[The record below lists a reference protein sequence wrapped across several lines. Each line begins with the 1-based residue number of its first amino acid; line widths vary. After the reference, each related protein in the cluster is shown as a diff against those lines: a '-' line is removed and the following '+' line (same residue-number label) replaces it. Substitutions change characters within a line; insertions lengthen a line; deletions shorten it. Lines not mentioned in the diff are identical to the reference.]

1 MKLDVFLQYP
11 VPIYH
16 VAVRVRGRSNDMFKA
31 RRVRSSRWLP
41 IISCIVLLVMG
52 LSACA
57 QDQTTTTSSGPVA
70 FTDPNNP
77 ITIGFSVFVA
87 ALKKDQDFTADG
99 KLILQGY
106 QLWADTVNNN
116 GGILGRPVKLV
127 YIDDKSD
134 EATTTQAYTDLIQ
147 KDKVDLLFGPFST
160 LLTKAAERANGI
172 SAYPFVEGAGG
183 APSVFSNGWKNI
195 FAVSVPVVNN
205 LNTYA
210 YYILSLPLSQRPK
223 TVAYLSSDDPFTFPQ
238 IDQAEQLLYQGGI
251 KTVFPTPVNF
261 KQFNAMPQF
270 PYGSNLSGPQY
281 EYGEGDNNATAE
293 ATAYA
298 EAVVRANPDVV
309 VLGTL
314 LPDIQAEIAVFKK
327 DNFKPKSLIATAGP
341 DLGSAFI
348 QAIGGEKY
356 TEGVF
361 VPNGWYPQAN
371 NFQNAQM
378 VQAYIQKYGGTAD
391 QVNADVAEAYS
402 VGQVTQQAVEK
413 VGSLAKNA
421 LLNELRN
428 DTFSTVQGTAHFDQ
442 YGENTQGLA
451 YLFQWQNKVL
461 IPVYPLSVAVE
472 NPEFS
477 NYKF

>member
-1 MKLDVFLQYP
+1 
-11 VPIYH
+11 
-16 VAVRVRGRSNDMFKA
+16 MFKA

-52 LSACA
+52 LSACG
-57 QDQTTTTSSGPVA
+57 QDQTTTTNTGPVA
-70 FTDPNNP
+70 FTDPNHP
-77 ITIGFSVFVA
+77 ITIGFSVSLTA
-87 ALKKDQDFTADG
+87 KSKDQDFTADG

-106 QLWADTVNNN
+106 QLWADTVNYN

-134 EATTTQAYTDLIQ
+134 EDTTTQAYETLIQ

-160 LLTKAAERANGI
+160 LLTKAAEKAQGI

-183 APSVFSNGWKNI
+183 APSVFNHGWTNI

-205 LNTYA
+205 LNAFA
-210 YYILSLPLSQRPK
+210 YYILSLPPSQRPH
-223 TVAYLSSDDPFTFPQ
+223 TVAYLTSDDPFTFPQ
-238 IDQAEQLLYQGGI
+238 INQAQKLLSQGGLR
-251 KTVFPTPVNF
+251 TVFPTPANF

-270 PYGSNLSGPQY
+270 TFGSNQSAPQY
-281 EYGEGDNNATAE
+281 EYGEGDTKPSATDE

-298 EAVVRANPDVV
+298 EAVVKAHPDVV

-327 DNFKPKSLIATAGP
+327 DHFHPRSLIATAGP
-341 DLGSAFI
+341 DLGGDFI
-348 QAIGGEKY
+348 KAIGGVQY
-356 TEGVF
+356 TEGIF

-378 VQAYIQKYGGTAD
+378 VQAYIAKYGGTPD

-402 VGQVTQQAVEK
+402 VGQVMQQAIEK
-413 VGSLAKNA
+413 IGSIDHTKLM
-421 LLNELRN
+421 NELRN
-428 DTFSTVQGTAHFDQ
+428 DTFSTVQGTAQFDR
-442 YGENTQGLA
+442 YGENTQGIA
-451 YLFQWQNKVL
+451 YLFQWQNGVL
-461 IPVYPLSVAVE
+461 IPVYPLSVAAE
-472 NPEFS
+472 NPEYS
-477 NYKF
+477 SYKF

>member
-1 MKLDVFLQYP
+1 
-11 VPIYH
+11 
-16 VAVRVRGRSNDMFKA
+16 MFKA
-31 RRVRSSRWLP
+31 RRVSSSRWLP
-41 IISCIVLLVMG
+41 IISCVILLVMG

-57 QDQTTTTSSGPVA
+57 QDQTTTTNTGPVPFA
-70 FTDPNNP
+70 DPNHP
-77 ITIGFSVFVA
+77 ITIGFSVSLTA
-87 ALKKDQDFTADG
+87 KSKDQDFTVDG

-106 QLWADTVNNN
+106 QLWADTINYN
-116 GGILGRPVKLV
+116 GGLLGRPVHLV

-134 EATTTQAYTDLIQ
+134 EGATTQAYTDLIQ

-160 LLTKAAERANGI
+160 LLTKAAEHANGI

-183 APSVFSNGWKNI
+183 APSVFSNGWHNI

-205 LNTYA
+205 LNAYA

-238 IDQAEQLLYQGGI
+238 INQAQKLLSQGGLR
-251 KTVFPTPVNF
+251 TVFPTPANF
-261 KQFNAMPQF
+261 KQFKDMPQF
-270 PYGSNLSGPQY
+270 SYGVNQSAPQY

-298 EAVVRANPDVV
+298 EAVVKANPDVV

-314 LPDIQAEIAVFKK
+314 LPDIQAEIAVFKTHH
-327 DNFKPKSLIATAGP
+327 FHPRSLIATAGP
-341 DLGSAFI
+341 DLGSDFI
-348 QAIGGEKY
+348 KAIGGEKY

-371 NFQNAQM
+371 NFQNAEM
-378 VQAYIQKYGGTAD
+378 VQAYTAKYHVTPD
-391 QVNADVAEAYS
+391 EVNADVAEAYS

-413 VGSLAKNA
+413 IHKLDKTA
-421 LLNELRN
+421 LLNELRS

-442 YGENTQGLA
+442 FGENTQGIA
-451 YLFQWQNKVL
+451 YLFQWQKGVL
-461 IPVYPLSVAVE
+461 IPVYPLSVAAE
-472 NPEFS
+472 NPEYK
-477 NYKF
+477 NYQF

>member
-57 QDQTTTTSSGPVA
+57 QDQSGSTSSGPVA
-70 FTDPNNP
+70 FTDPNHP
-77 ITIGFSVFVA
+77 ITIGFTVSLTA
-87 ALKKDQDFTADG
+87 KSKDQDFTADG

-106 QLWADTVNNN
+106 QLWADAVNNS
-116 GGILGRPVKLV
+116 GGLLGRHVKLV

-134 EATTTQAYTDLIQ
+134 EDVTTQGYTDLIQ
-147 KDKVDLLFGPFST
+147 KDKVDLLVGPFST
-160 LLTKAAERANGI
+160 LLTKAAEKAKGI

-183 APSVFSNGWKNI
+183 APSVFNHGWNNI

-205 LNTYA
+205 LNAYA
-210 YYILSLPLSQRPK
+210 YYILSLPLSQRPR
-223 TVAYLSSDDPFTFPQ
+223 TVAYLTSDDPFTFPQ
-238 IDQAEQLLYQGGI
+238 INQAQKLLSQGGI
-251 KTVFPTPVNF
+251 KTVFPTPANF
-261 KQFNAMPQF
+261 KQFKDMPQF
-270 PYGSNLSGPQY
+270 QYGSNQSAPQY

-293 ATAYA
+293 AAAYA
-298 EAVVRANPDVV
+298 EAVVKANPDVV

-327 DNFKPKSLIATAGP
+327 DHFKPKSLIATAGP
-341 DLGSAFI
+341 DLGSDFI
-348 QAIGGEKY
+348 KAIGGVQY

-371 NFQNAQM
+371 NFQNAEM
-378 VQAYIQKYGGTAD
+378 VQAYIQKYGGTPD

-413 VGSLAKNA
+413 VGSIDRNK

-428 DTFSTVQGTAHFDQ
+428 DTFSTVQGTARFDQ

>member
-1 MKLDVFLQYP
+1 
-11 VPIYH
+11 
-16 VAVRVRGRSNDMFKA
+16 MFKA
-31 RRVRSSRWLP
+31 RRVSSSRWLP
-41 IISCIVLLVMG
+41 IVSCLILLVMG

-57 QDQTTTTSSGPVA
+57 QDQTTTTSSGPVPIA
-70 FTDPNNP
+70 NPNNP
-77 ITIGFSVFVA
+77 ITIGFSVSLTA
-87 ALKKDQDFTADG
+87 KSKDQDFTADG

-106 QLWADTVNNN
+106 QLWADAINNS

-238 IDQAEQLLYQGGI
+238 INQAEQLLYQGGI
-251 KTVFPTPVNF
+251 KTVFPTPANF
-261 KQFNAMPQF
+261 RQFYAMPQF
-270 PYGSNLSGPQY
+270 QYAANLSGPQY

-298 EAVVRANPDVV
+298 EAVVKANPDVV

-314 LPDIQAEIAVFKK
+314 LPDIQAELKVFEKE
-327 DNFKPKSLIATAGP
+327 NFKPKSLIATAGP

-378 VQAYIQKYGGTAD
+378 VQGYIAKYSTPSNQITPD

-413 VGSLAKNA
+413 VGSLDKNA
-421 LLNELRN
+421 LLNELRT
-428 DTFSTVQGTAHFDQ
+428 DTFNTVQGTAHFDSTGQ
-442 YGENTQGLA
+442 NTQGIA
-451 YLFQWQNKVL
+451 YLFQWQKGVL

-472 NPEFS
+472 NPE
-477 NYKF
+477 YKSYNF

>member
-1 MKLDVFLQYP
+1 MFKA
-11 VPIYH
+11 H
-16 VAVRVRGRSNDMFKA
+16 RVRG
-31 RRVRSSRWLP
+31 SRWLP
-41 IISCIVLLVMG
+41 IVSCIVLLVMG

-57 QDQTTTTSSGPVA
+57 TDQTTTTSSGPVPIA
-70 FTDPNNP
+70 DPTHP
-77 ITIGFSVFVA
+77 IVIGFSVSLTA
-87 ALKKDQDFTADG
+87 KSKDQDFTADG

-106 QLWADTVNNN
+106 QLWANTVNYN
-116 GGILGRPVKLV
+116 GGLLGRPVKLDV
-127 YIDDKSD
+127 KDDKSD

-147 KDKVDLLFGPFST
+147 KDHVDLLFGPFST
-160 LLTKAAERANGI
+160 LLTKAAEHAIGI

-183 APSVFSNGWKNI
+183 APSVFTNHWNNI

-210 YYILSLPLSQRPK
+210 YYLLSLPLSQRPK

-251 KTVFPTPVNF
+251 KTVFPTPANF
-261 KQFNAMPQF
+261 KQFRSMPQF
-270 PYGSNLSGPQY
+270 QYGANESGPQY

-293 ATAYA
+293 AKANA
-298 EAVVRANPDVV
+298 EAIVKANPDVV

-327 DNFKPKSLIATAGP
+327 DHFRPKSLIATAGP
-341 DLGSAFI
+341 DLGSDFI
-348 QAIGGEKY
+348 KAIGGVQY

-378 VQAYIQKYGGTAD
+378 VQAYIAKYGGTPD

-413 VGSLAKNA
+413 VGSLDKNK
-421 LLNELRN
+421 LLNELHN
-428 DTFSTVQGTAHFDQ
+428 DTFSTVQGTAKFQSD
-442 YGENTQGLA
+442 GENTQGIA

-461 IPVYPLSVAVE
+461 IPVYPLSVAAE
-472 NPEFS
+472 NPEY
-477 NYKF
+477 NGYKF